1 MHSRSLLRPI
11 LPAGLLAG
19 TLDGLAA
26 AASYSLQTGKNPAN
40 VFKFVASGAFG
51 PEALTGPDT
60 VAVWGLLFHFLFA
73 TGFVTLFVLAYPKV
87 EILRKNWIVVGL
99 TYGVFVWLVMNGVV
113 VPLSN
118 TPPAPFRP
126 IGMVRGLVIVMVCV
140 GLPIAWVTN
149 RFYGWAALHRRG

>member
-1 MHSRSLLRPI
+1 MKSSPTRPI
-11 LPAGLLAG
+11 LRAGLLAG

-26 AASYSLQTGKNPAN
+26 ALSYYFQTGKNPAN

-51 PEALTGPDT
+51 PKALTGPDT

-149 RFYGWAALHRRG
+149 RFYGWAALRRRG